1 MQQSASKSAG
11 AASNR
16 RSHGTS
22 GADASNASSASSPAT
37 QGSFLTKYF
46 MVILFGFACLSLGL
60 NSRFAHIVVEDVSI
74 IESVLQNSQ
83 HPVLDD
89 DHTKR
94 ADEDRL
100 EELHHKE
107 LEKHH
112 AEQEQSESLHHEPDI
127 PPENDGEIVHQIA
140 NLKCDA
146 FGGPSEEKAQEMV
159 YWEDIPQ
166 DAQYMSP
173 FHRKIRKGDGK
184 LSMTQ
189 FLTFEPDHVSSVLT
203 AVHRRPEWKEYI

>member
-1 MQQSASKSAG
+1 G
-11 AASNR
+11 
-16 RSHGTS
+16 
-22 GADASNASSASSPAT
+22 
-37 QGSFLTKYF
+37 
-46 MVILFGFACLSLGL
+46 
-60 NSRFAHIVVEDVSI
+60 
-74 IESVLQNSQ
+74 
-83 HPVLDD
+83 
-89 DHTKR
+89 
-94 ADEDRL
+94 
-100 EELHHKE
+100 

-127 PPENDGEIVHQIA
+127 PPENNGEIVHQIA

-166 DAQYMSP
+166 DAEYMSP
-173 FHRKIRKGDGK
+173 FHRKIRKGEGK

-203 AVHRRPEWKEYI
+203 VLNRVLSGRNTFQLSHLRFCYLQGGWNNIRMAMGM